1 MGIGAAPPRRPPRR
15 TSWSARVTLLLLAMV
30 TGLLAWLYVWPPTG
44 EPLDEGPVVVLGG
57 GAGERLLTALDL
69 LGEPAADRPLVLS
82 EGASSE
88 WERRGRSCR
97 EDEVR
102 CFDPEP
108 ANTFGEARTFARIAE
123 DRGWHSA
130 TVVTSDYHATRTRM
144 YFTACVEAEVN
155 VVAADSGWS
164 VGTRVAGAPYELLG
178 TFAGVGNLL
187 HC

>member
-15 TSWSARVTLLLLAMV
+15 TSWSARVTLLLLAAA

-69 LGEPAADRPLVLS
+69 LGEPAEDRPLVLS

-97 EDEVR
+97 EHEVR
-102 CFDPEP
+102 CFDPQP
-108 ANTFGEARTFARIAE
+108 PNTFGEARTFAELAQ

-144 YFTACVEAEVN
+144 YFAACVEAEVS
-155 VVAADSGWS
+155 VVAAESGWS
-164 VGTRVAGAPYELLG
+164 VGTRVAGLPYELLG
-178 TFAGVGNLL
+178 TLAGVGNLRS
-187 HC
+187 C